1 MWHYHSKWV
10 LTRYIYIYIM
20 YSIPMCNYQS
30 TYLSIYLSIYLSK
43 YCKKKDGYQF
53 LYINC
58 MNYGDMVL
66 ANLTNSPSRKVP
78 TILGQFPHCHHCHPL
93 RCCGD
98 VPFLLQPNAWS
109 SIWLWVSSHCYPGAK
124 IAGTCGC
131 SFPNIPPFMD
141 KFPNYNLDVE
151 GILEGI
157 FQPCLIRWG

>member
-1 MWHYHSKWV
+1 
-10 LTRYIYIYIM
+10 M

-43 YCKKKDGYQF
+43 YCKKR
-53 LYINC
+53 
-58 MNYGDMVL
+58 MVTNFYTL
-66 ANLTNSPSRKVP
+66 IVWIMEIWSWQIWLINSPSRKVP